1 MLELIIIGSGTGVPS
16 LFRASPAILIKT
28 KNTYILMDTG
38 PGTLRQLLRV
48 NVHFSKIDIILY
60 THLHPDHVTDLVHFL
75 FAAKNEPQFRCDK
88 PVLIFGPR
96 GFLDFYER
104 LKMAYGEWVVLPEEK
119 AILSEISPYKKTTKN
134 DILIHAFPTFHTE
147 NSQGYRIETDGKV
160 LAYSGDAAE
169 TDALIS
175 LAKDA
180 DIFICE
186 ASFPKETPYHLTPGI
201 AGKIAKESDCKCLIL
216 NHLYPECDAADPV
229 AQCRRYYHG
238 PLIIAQDLLRI
249 KV

>member
-1 MLELIIIGSGTGVPS
+1 MLEVVIIGSGTGVPS
-16 LFRASPAILIKT
+16 LLRACPAILIKI
-28 KNTYILMDTG
+28 KNSHVLIDSG
-38 PGTLRQLLRV
+38 PGTLRQLLKA

-60 THLHPDHVTDLVHFL
+60 THLHPDHVADLVHFL
-75 FAAKNEPQFRCDK
+75 FAAKNEPQFRPNK
-88 PVLIFGPR
+88 PVLIFGPT
-96 GFLDFYER
+96 GFLDFYEK
-104 LKMAYGEWVVLPEEK
+104 LKMAYGKWVVLPQEK
-119 AILSEISPYKKTTKN
+119 AVLSEISPYEKISQN

-147 NSQGYRIETDGKV
+147 NSQGYRIETEGKI
-160 LAYSGDAAE
+160 LAYSGDAEE

-186 ASFPKETPYHLTPGI
+186 ASFPEKTAGHLTPSI
-201 AGKIAKESDCKCLIL
+201 AGKIAKKSDCKCLIL
-216 NHLYPECDAADPV
+216 THLYPECDAVDPV
-229 AQCRRYYHG
+229 AQCRRYYYG